1 MAGTYQTALGLV
13 SDPFGLNS
21 GMVCTGH
28 HQLKKKK
35 EQAQKDSKKLNSYE
49 IYLSTPQSDLH
60 LISPYNITPKSHIKV
75 MRIKDMI
82 TN

>member
-28 HQLKKKK
+28 HRLKKKK
-35 EQAQKDSKKLNSYE
+35 EQAQKDSKKLNSYMKFTFQPLRVTC
-49 IYLSTPQSDLH
+49 I
-60 LISPYNITPKSHIKV
+60 
-75 MRIKDMI
+75 
-82 TN
+82 

>member
-35 EQAQKDSKKLNSYE
+35 EQEQKDSKKPKISA
-49 IYLSTPQSDLH
+49 LSHTLRS
-60 LISPYNITPKSHIKV
+60 
-75 MRIKDMI
+75 
-82 TN
+82 

>member
-35 EQAQKDSKKLNSYE
+35 KGTGTERQ
-49 IYLSTPQSDLH
+49 
-60 LISPYNITPKSHIKV
+60 
-75 MRIKDMI
+75 
-82 TN
+82 

>member
-35 EQAQKDSKKLNSYE
+35 EREQKDSKKFNTYPPYCFWY
-49 IYLSTPQSDLH
+49 IYSNADQENL
-60 LISPYNITPKSHIKV
+60 LINQENI
-75 MRIKDMI
+75 
-82 TN
+82 

>member
-35 EQAQKDSKKLNSYE
+35 KEQEQKDSKK
-49 IYLSTPQSDLH
+49 PK
-60 LISPYNITPKSHIKV
+60 ISPLSHTL
-75 MRIKDMI
+75 RSRE
-82 TN
+82 

>member
-35 EQAQKDSKKLNSYE
+35 EQAQKDSKKLN
-49 IYLSTPQSDLH
+49 
-60 LISPYNITPKSHIKV
+60 
-75 MRIKDMI
+75 
-82 TN
+82 